1 MAEWPC
7 CHDPLRSSPKSHGF
21 VPPHNSSPTRPPPIV
36 SPRRPKNEVAVW
48 RGCPAGAH
56 VEGAMVRQGA
66 ASPWHDIRGGG
77 WCSGRAIF
85 GMAVDPSGCVDA
97 RRGIDIGGVGAPDA
111 RYLAWRWTRQDTR
124 GFLLVRGGARSYG
137 RVPGSPRPVG
147 GGSAVARL
155 RGNGG
160 VTPVRSRVGA
170 SGQRGSDELDIR
182 GAFIFEG
189 LSRLY
194 ARS

>member
-1 MAEWPC
+1 M
-7 CHDPLRSSPKSHGF
+7 RSQFGGDALPGLTSRERWFAKERH
-21 VPPHNSSPTRPPPIV
+21 H
-36 SPRRPKNEVAVW
+36 
-48 RGCPAGAH
+48 RGMTSG
-56 VEGAMVRQGA
+56 G
-66 ASPWHDIRGGG
+66 GGG

>member
-77 WCSGRAIF
+77 G
-85 GMAVDPSGCVDA
+85 
-97 RRGIDIGGVGAPDA
+97 GAPDA